1 MAIKLGTC
9 NAVAIIKY
17 QYMLW
22 EVLAWTSLEV
32 FRALTRDEN
41 LSTACLPNWSMTP
54 FSCIM
59 ISDLLPNCSFSW
71 DPCRCHEFLPYHP
84 SSTDTIEGSH
94 LRRKKAEYEEVQIEA
109 HAGEAHAVKKNVLQ
123 RTLNVRTIDQYQDYV
138 DGLIRS
144 WWASSPSAPKRHGTI
159 TVRELTAGPEVSK
172 VGFGVASLPPEPVV
186 VKKVTARSWA
196 AEHELRSGDVL
207 LEVNGL
213 QMSEMSRAQ
222 FLSLMETRPLG
233 FKFIINPLKN
243 KQLHSQKEDD
253 TDDAGSRSSQC
264 SQSEDETASAD
275 VEREECQMTSRQSV
289 SDWYLGEEAAS
300 ERARKGS
307 LTSWYL
313 DGEQLPDNGSRL
325 TSHHRL
331 SASVPITGSRCW
343 CRGAC
348 GKP

>member
-1 MAIKLGTC
+1 MCGLPANLSPFFSAKRLACACESRCVTSSARAEVCAPGDLGRSRAIRLYCTGHATPPSCLVCPPEHFRNHLKLTMAIKLGTC

-144 WWASSPSAPKRHGTI
+144 MRVHIMGHSIVCYLMDTI
-159 TVRELTAGPEVSK
+159 A
-172 VGFGVASLPPEPVV
+172 
-186 VKKVTARSWA
+186 
-196 AEHELRSGDVL
+196 
-207 LEVNGL
+207 
-213 QMSEMSRAQ
+213 
-222 FLSLMETRPLG
+222 
-233 FKFIINPLKN
+233 
-243 KQLHSQKEDD
+243 
-253 TDDAGSRSSQC
+253 
-264 SQSEDETASAD
+264 
-275 VEREECQMTSRQSV
+275 
-289 SDWYLGEEAAS
+289 
-300 ERARKGS
+300 
-307 LTSWYL
+307 
-313 DGEQLPDNGSRL
+313 
-325 TSHHRL
+325 
-331 SASVPITGSRCW
+331 
-343 CRGAC
+343 
-348 GKP
+348 